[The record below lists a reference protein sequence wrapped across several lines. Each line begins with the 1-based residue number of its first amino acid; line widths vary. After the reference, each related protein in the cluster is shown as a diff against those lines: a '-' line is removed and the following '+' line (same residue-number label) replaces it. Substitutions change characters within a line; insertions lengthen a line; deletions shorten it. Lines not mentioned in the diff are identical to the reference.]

1 MFQTWRAGSFCAKGE
16 KRKPYDAHIAATTI
30 ATRAPVNPIMR
41 TTFRQRAATRRS
53 KRVNRIVI
61 GSRER
66 IGKVA
71 KMTATRKKAGADIL
85 ARKSPDQ
92 LSAVMTNQRLFKD
105 WSNWKKLQVAAVKKK
120 AAVTSA
126 VISAECARRLGSK
139 TASSSEIRPPIAPN
153 SRFEQKKMSKH
164 KPAPTTAIM
173 LRPRIT
179 TRSELL
185 PLPYRNLSLTRPT
198 SPCFHAAF
206 SGKDG
211 RDRRRGSVAQR
222 AGQLPFSGSRR

>member
-1 MFQTWRAGSFCAKGE
+1 MFSRAVPSLRHACQRTFQTCLAGSLCAKGE
-16 KRKPYDAHIAATTI
+16 KRKAYDAQIAATTI
-30 ATRAPVNPIMR
+30 ATRAPANPITR
-41 TTFRQRAATRRS
+41 TSFRQHAVTCRS

-66 IGKVA
+66 TAKVA

-105 WSNWKKLQVAAVKKK
+105 WSNRKKLQVAAVKKK

-126 VISAECARRLGSK
+126 VISAECARRLGSN
-139 TASSSEIRPPIAPN
+139 TASSSEIRPPMAPN
-153 SRFEQKKMSKH
+153 SRFEQKKISRH

-173 LRPRIT
+173 LRPRSTI
-179 TRSELL
+179 RSELL
-185 PLPYRNLSLTRPT
+185 PL
-198 SPCFHAAF
+198 
-206 SGKDG
+206 
-211 RDRRRGSVAQR
+211 
-222 AGQLPFSGSRR
+222 